1 MNLSKSLQ
9 RKKWI
14 IDHHGKF
21 NMESATILVII
32 SAVLVALMVLEIIR
46 RDIVHKGEM
55 LLIESRLYN
64 KIIRVQDNLDDARS
78 SFRDSIQNIE
88 KQSNPNQDTDYKEIK
103 TLVEELKI
111 KTKKIED
118 QLKLIFE
125 T

>member
-1 MNLSKSLQ
+1 
-9 RKKWI
+9 
-14 IDHHGKF
+14 
-21 NMESATILVII
+21 MESATILVII

-118 QLKLIFE
+118 QLKLILE